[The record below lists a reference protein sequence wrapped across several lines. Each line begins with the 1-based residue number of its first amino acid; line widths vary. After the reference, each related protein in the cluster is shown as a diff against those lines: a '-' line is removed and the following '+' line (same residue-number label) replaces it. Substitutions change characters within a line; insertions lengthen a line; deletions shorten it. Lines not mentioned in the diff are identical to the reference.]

1 MEIDFNFMKEQ
12 VPLFVRAAIVTLK
25 IGITVIA
32 TSFVVGIL
40 CSIILYYGK
49 GFLKLIVQL
58 YVEVARNTPLLI
70 QLFFLYFAL
79 PSLGIKM
86 SGFTTAIVAM
96 TFLGGGYMTEV
107 FRSGL
112 EAVHKSQIESALALG
127 LSKDQLLRFILF
139 PQAIRISV
147 PAFIG
152 NFIFLLKETSV
163 LAAIAIPEL
172 LYTTT
177 DLIATYYKTFE
188 MFLMLAAFYLVLIL
202 PLSLFLSFVER
213 KTNYGQFGR

>member
-1 MEIDFNFMKEQ
+1 M
-12 VPLFVRAAIVTLK
+12 
-25 IGITVIA
+25 
-32 TSFVVGIL
+32 
-40 CSIILYYGK
+40 
-49 GFLKLIVQL
+49 
-58 YVEVARNTPLLI
+58 ARNTPLLI

-79 PSLGIKM
+79 PSLGIKIP
-86 SGFTTAIVAM
+86 GDTTAIIAM

-112 EAVHKSQIESALALG
+112 EAVQKSKVEAGLAIG
-127 LSKDQLLRFILF
+127 LSKGQLLRFILL
-139 PQAIRISV
+139 PQAVRISI

-163 LAAIAIPEL
+163 VSAIAIPEL

-188 MFLMLAAFYLVLIL
+188 MFIMLAAFYLILIL
-202 PLSLFLSFVER
+202 PLSLCLSFFER
-213 KTNYGQFGR
+213 KLTYGQFGN